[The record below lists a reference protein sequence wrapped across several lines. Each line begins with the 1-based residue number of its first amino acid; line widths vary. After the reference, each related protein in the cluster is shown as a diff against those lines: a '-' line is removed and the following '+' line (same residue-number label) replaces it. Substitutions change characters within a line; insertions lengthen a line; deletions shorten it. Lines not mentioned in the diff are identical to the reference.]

1 MAHLLTFVCSGK
13 LYIHCV
19 RGCVRDSKENIR
31 RLGLITFMSY
41 SCLDKK
47 TSLHQIQLNLYV
59 DKFSSN
65 RGKTFFWRDWAHAL
79 VYGSGYKFI
88 SVACEHRR
96 ISRGTQGEIL
106 RKRPK
111 NNNKAW
117 IRLSEAILSILG
129 DYWEKFICSS
139 YSRSK
144 TDGRVPN
151 KEVAPT
157 TCNLTNV
164 RRVRRAKLRPSVEG
178 GEGVEKWVWSK
189 GEIHPFRVGWGGGKG
204 EKALL
209 TNST

>member
-1 MAHLLTFVCSGK
+1 MSFHRFCKLSLIAMAYLLTFVCSGK

-41 SCLDKK
+41 SCMDKK
-47 TSLHQIQLNLYV
+47 TSLHQIQLNLYA

-65 RGKTFFWRDWAHAL
+65 RGKMFFGGTGRMLWCTFF
-79 VYGSGYKFI
+79 GYKFI

-96 ISRGTQGEIL
+96 ISKGTQGEIL

-129 DYWEKFICSS
+129 DCWEKFICSS

-144 TDGRVPN
+144 TDGRVLN
-151 KEVAPT
+151 QKVAPT

-164 RRVRRAKLRPSVEG
+164 RRCRRAKLRPSVEG
-178 GEGVEKWVWSK
+178 G
-189 GEIHPFRVGWGGGKG
+189 GGG
-204 EKALL
+204 
-209 TNST
+209 

>member
-1 MAHLLTFVCSGK
+1 MPFHRFCKLSSIAMAYLLTFVCSGK

-41 SCLDKK
+41 SCMDKK
-47 TSLHQIQLNLYV
+47 TSLHQIRLNLYA

-65 RGKTFFWRDWAHAL
+65 RGKMFFGGTGRMLWCTFF
-79 VYGSGYKFI
+79 GYKFI

-129 DYWEKFICSS
+129 DCWEKFICSS

-151 KEVAPT
+151 QKVAPT

-164 RRVRRAKLRPSVEG
+164 RRGRRAKLRPSVE
-178 GEGVEKWVWSK
+178 EGR
-189 GEIHPFRVGWGGGKG
+189 G
-204 EKALL
+204 
-209 TNST
+209 